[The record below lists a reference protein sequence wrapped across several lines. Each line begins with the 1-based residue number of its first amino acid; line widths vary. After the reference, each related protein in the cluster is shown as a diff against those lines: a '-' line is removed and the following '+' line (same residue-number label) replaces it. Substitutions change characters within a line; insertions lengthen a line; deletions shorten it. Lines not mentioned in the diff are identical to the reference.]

1 MTDKKCTGP
10 DALKREPC
18 PDFKHKPIDLKQF
31 EGHTPK
37 PWRIGASY
45 PRIDWYQIVTP
56 KVTFDNTSPETVMA
70 NATLMAAAP
79 EMKDEIIELRAEV
92 ERLKDS
98 DESMLRILLG
108 DLSLDH
114 TEAAVNRVNAL
125 RLIRKQ
131 ISNMKRSESHAA
143 TLAGAADSVMIAL
156 FQRITPDINT
166 LTGERNPMTLEQC
179 HDKLAAAL
187 AAYRKTQGDGA
198 KEVDHQARHK
208 ELHEHLDELLA
219 DFITH
224 TKGMPSKNT
233 ILDLM
238 RWSHEQT
245 IAPSEIEGSDDN
257 AKR

>member
-1 MTDKKCTGP
+1 MTDKKCTER
-10 DALKREPC
+10 DAL
-18 PDFKHKPIDLKQF
+18 
-31 EGHTPK
+31 T
-37 PWRIGASY
+37 
-45 PRIDWYQIVTP
+45 
-56 KVTFDNTSPETVMA
+56 
-70 NATLMAAAP
+70 ATNNELV
-79 EMKDEIIELRAEV
+79 DTIRELRT
-92 ERLKDS
+92 EREQAYIECSK
-98 DESMLRILLG
+98 
-108 DLSLDH
+108 
-114 TEAAVNRVNAL
+114 AV
-125 RLIRKQ
+125 
-131 ISNMKRSESHAA
+131 SERNSYGIHAA

-224 TKGMPSKNT
+224 TKGMPSETT
-233 ILDLM
+233 ILELM

-245 IAPSEIEGSDDN
+245 ITPSEIEGDDAN